1 MVNLNQL
8 FLSAPE
14 LTNIIGKLIYW
25 MYQGIGSFGWT
36 VVVFTICLKLIV
48 SPFDI
53 WQKIATR
60 KNNIAQKAM
69 QPELERIQKAY
80 ASNPQVLQQKQMGL
94 YKAYGYSMTGACLPS
109 ILTLVIF
116 FVVFSGF
123 NAAVKYE
130 NQTIVYDLTLSYQE
144 LIIDTGL
151 IDGDVDK
158 LYEADNESALQ
169 TIRDIYGIN
178 IEDYKVDGVYTSEKV
193 DELIDAIMLSAYE
206 DHSVNEKG
214 VNKWKWLWVDNVF
227 MPDSG
232 ADVVPSLETYVGS
245 GLGKLNSTLPDSNFR
260 IRAKYNGNVY
270 DALLGP
276 AQAKYNKT
284 KTFDVKNWNGY
295 FILPVLSIVLS
306 VISTLLMRGSQP
318 QPQTQGND
326 ENAQNQ
332 AAMSANTM
340 KIMNWIM
347 PLMIGVF
354 SIFYSAAF
362 SIYMFFNSLISVSFN
377 LIFNAATAKKDR
389 ELGLRK

>member
-1 MVNLNQL
+1 MVNLTQIIA
-8 FLSAPE
+8 SAPE
-14 LTNIIGKLIYW
+14 LGNIIGKLIYW
-25 MYQGIGSFGWT
+25 MYEGIGSFGWT

-60 KNNIAQKAM
+60 KNNIAQKEM
-69 QPELERIQKAY
+69 QPELEKLQKAY
-80 ASNPQVLQQKQMGL
+80 GSNPQVMQQKQMAL

-109 ILTLVIF
+109 LLTLVIF

-123 NAAVKYE
+123 NAAVKFE
-130 NQTIVYDLTLSYQE
+130 NQTMVYDLTTSYQE

-151 IDGDVDK
+151 IDGQVDNLYTEENADALK
-158 LYEADNESALQ
+158 LIAEE
-169 TIRDIYGIN
+169 YGID
-178 IEDYKVDGVYTSEKV
+178 IESYKENGVYSTEKV
-193 DELIDAIMLSAYE
+193 DELIDEIMLSAYE
-206 DHSVNEKG
+206 DHSVTDKG
-214 VNKWKWLWVDNVF
+214 VNKWKWLWVENVF

-260 IRAKYNGNVY
+260 IRSKYNGNVY

-284 KTFDVKNWNGY
+284 STFNAKNWNGY

-318 QPQTQGND
+318 QQPQTNNENGQAQG
-326 ENAQNQ
+326 
-332 AAMSANTM
+332 AMNANTM
-340 KIMNWIM
+340 KMMNWIM

-362 SIYMFFNSLISVSFN
+362 SIYMFFNSLISVAFN

>member
-1 MVNLNQL
+1 MVNLTQIIS
-8 FLSAPE
+8 SAPE

-69 QPELERIQKAY
+69 QPELEKLQKAY
-80 ASNPQVLQQKQMGL
+80 GSNPQVMQQKQLAL
-94 YKAYGYSMTGACLPS
+94 YKTYGYSMVGACLPS
-109 ILTLVIF
+109 LLTLVIF

-130 NQTIVYDLTLSYQE
+130 NQTIVYDLTISYQD

-151 IDGDVDK
+151 IDGDVDGLYNEDNASK
-158 LYEADNESALQ
+158 LEIIEE
-169 TIRDIYGIN
+169 IYGIN
-178 IEDYKVDGVYTSEKV
+178 LEDYKSEGVYTTEKI

-206 DHSVNEKG
+206 DHSITEKG
-214 VNKWKWLWVDNVF
+214 VNKWRWLWIDNVF

-232 ADVVPSLETYVGS
+232 ADVVPSLETYVGT

-318 QPQTQGND
+318 QQPQSND
-326 ENAQNQ
+326 EKSQNQ
-332 AAMSANTM
+332 AQMNANTM

-347 PLMIGVF
+347 PVMIGIF

-377 LIFNAATAKKDR
+377 LIFNAVTAKKDR